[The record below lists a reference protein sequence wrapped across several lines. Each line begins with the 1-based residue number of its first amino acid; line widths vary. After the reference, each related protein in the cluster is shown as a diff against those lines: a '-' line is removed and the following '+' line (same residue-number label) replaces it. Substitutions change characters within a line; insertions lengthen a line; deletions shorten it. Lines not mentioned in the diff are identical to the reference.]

1 MYMHK
6 YMYLFILHM
15 TYLHIIR
22 SNTTVLEYSV
32 LSSVCVVYSLHSM
45 HKYLREVCTLYH
57 TTTTCTGT
65 RVSDISYLYSGVQV
79 LQTPV
84 LLCCTMVY
92 HVYDTMIYQVLQ
104 YDTRYSMHMHSSRG
118 ISYYD
123 TTQLMFSE
131 YIMTYVHT
139 HNLSVELYA

>member
-1 MYMHK
+1 MKVTGECATLTH
-6 YMYLFILHM
+6 
-15 TYLHIIR
+15 
-22 SNTTVLEYSV
+22 S
-32 LSSVCVVYSLHSM
+32 LSSVCTLCTQIFERGLHTVSYYY
-45 HKYLREVCTLYH
+45 YLYRYD
-57 TTTTCTGT
+57 T
-65 RVSDISYLYSGVQV
+65 RVSDISYLYSVYSGVQV